1 MVEKVRT
8 SVESFYSDAA
18 KNPQAELCCPVT
30 RKDVDTSHIPDDIL
44 GISYGCGSPVSEAGV
59 KPGDTV
65 LDLGSGVGIDCFIA
79 SRVVGS
85 SGSVIGVDMTDDMLK
100 RAVDAKESV
109 GEKLG
114 YANVD
119 FRKGFLEEVPVDD
132 ETVDVVLSNCV
143 INLSGDKEK
152 VFGEIYRVLKDRGS
166 FTIADI
172 VSEKDVPQEMQDDKT
187 LWGECISGALKE
199 KEFTRLA
206 RGAGFYGINVTSRY
220 LYREVKGLR
229 FDSITISGY
238 KYVKKP
244 ECAFVGQYA
253 IYNGPMTSVRDD
265 DGHDYP
271 AGMPVE
277 VCTDTAEKLSSD
289 PYRAS
294 FTVID
299 ATGDLAGSCDPVD
312 GGSGS
317 GCC

>member
-1 MVEKVRT
+1 MVEKIRS

-30 RKDVDTSHIPDDIL
+30 RKDVDTSHIPDEIL
-44 GISYGCGSPVSEAGV
+44 GISYGCGSPVSEAGI
-59 KPGDTV
+59 KAGDTV

-79 SRVVGS
+79 SRAVGS
-85 SGSVIGVDMTDDMLK
+85 TGSVIGVDMTGEMLK

-109 GEKLG
+109 GEELG
-114 YANVD
+114 FSNVD

-172 VSEKDVPQEMQDDKT
+172 VAERDVPKEMQEDKV

-199 KEFTRLA
+199 EDFIRLA

-220 LYREVKGLR
+220 LYREVNGLR

-238 KYVKKP
+238 KYVKNP
-244 ECAFVGQYA
+244 ECDFVGQYA

-271 AGMPVE
+271 AGKPVE
-277 VCTDTAEKLSSD
+277 VCTDTAEKLSSH
-289 PYRAS
+289 PYSGS
-294 FTVID
+294 FTVVGGNG
-299 ATGDLAGSCDPVD
+299 ASTGCCAPEEDD
-312 GGSGS
+312 GGSG
-317 GCC
+317 CC